1 VIDTKSPTEAFYK
14 LPQPVLALQGRAR
27 TYLST
32 CLTSMFDQV
41 DDTFFDLADRADN
54 NRQQTMYFDAMRQIR
69 MERKNIEH
77 HFFRCL
83 TQGFQ
88 LLGNPRSSGF
98 VEPKD
103 KGLEVIENEQLEEII
118 ALDTMVSKLVE
129 QSKSELEALN
139 IRIDSLVPAKVTM
152 KNNPVGP
159 DVICEAF
166 NESVAHLDLKISIK
180 LVFFKLFDR
189 LVLAALQDFLV
200 DSNRRLKDMGIIPDL
215 EKLKKAKSQ
224 PPKKPEPKPAESQ
237 QKHVPEPR
245 QFDHSSHESR
255 QRPAAKPSAV
265 HSGGSSYGQFISQLK
280 NRLQWESRSPMA
292 SEAAEEGETSRH
304 ERVDLEQL
312 NSLVS
317 NLQQDWAQMP
327 QDPESSSR
335 LLDMVEKHLA
345 QQGRNLGGT
354 ERGMIDLLDQ
364 LFARVNTQA
373 IASSEIAEELR
384 KLELP
389 VLQIALRDNT
399 FFDREKHPARRLLNE
414 IAEASIGYVD
424 DQSTADD
431 PVAKAIASVVDELCN
446 ESRQD
451 NVALTQLLLNFIDL
465 VDKER
470 RRVAVLEQRLM
481 EEVAA
486 AEKVNQAHQAVLK
499 VLIRKIQ
506 GQTFPRFVVSFAED
520 AWCKVMFLNHLRCGV
535 DSTEW
540 QHSEQLLDSLLEL
553 VRLGDRHEAAV
564 KPVLEAIRSSL
575 ESISYDAY
583 DLGRLMGAMEQYFF
597 GEEIPEKGPQHD
609 ELTRGISANPL
620 DDVYIQVLRTD
631 IPGNPDMS
639 DDEDDE
645 DIEEQYLRRAD
656 SLTRGVWVEFAEESP
671 SRRRCKVAGIIMP
684 EGKFVFVNRQGAKV
698 GQKNRKRVAR
708 ELKDDKL
715 RALDKSQLFDRALEG
730 VVSDMC
736 QQHSLH

>member
-1 VIDTKSPTEAFYK
+1 MTETKSPSEAFYK

-27 TYLST
+27 TYLAT
-32 CLTSMFDQV
+32 CLTTMFDQV

-54 NRQQTMYFDAMRQIR
+54 NRQQTMYFDAMRLIR
-69 MERKNIEH
+69 VERKNIEH

-88 LLGNPRSSGF
+88 QLGNPLASGYA
-98 VEPKD
+98 ERKE
-103 KGLEVIENEQLEEII
+103 KGLEVIENDQLEEII

-129 QSKSELEALN
+129 QCKPELEALN
-139 IRIDSLVPAKVTM
+139 TRIDSLVPASVTM

-166 NESVAHLDLKISIK
+166 NESVAHLDLKIPIK

-189 LVLAALQDFLV
+189 LVMAALQDFLV
-200 DSNRRLKDMGIIPDL
+200 DCNRRLKEMGVVPDL
-215 EKLKKAKSQ
+215 EKAKKAKVE
-224 PPKKPEPKPAESQ
+224 PPKKPEPRSAAPVQEKTPDKGQSNHLPPES
-237 QKHVPEPR
+237 V
-245 QFDHSSHESR
+245 
-255 QRPAAKPSAV
+255 QRPGPKPVAGRS
-265 HSGGSSYGQFISQLK
+265 SGRYGQFISQLK
-280 NRLQWESRSPMA
+280 NRLQWDSRENMA
-292 SEAAEEGETSRH
+292 NVDAGGGEGALG

-312 NSLVS
+312 NSLVG
-317 NLQQDWAQMP
+317 NLQQDWTQAP
-327 QDPESSSR
+327 EGTESSTS
-335 LLDMVEKHLA
+335 LLDMVEMQLA

-354 ERGMIDLLDQ
+354 ERGMIDLLDR
-364 LFARVNTQA
+364 LFARVNTET
-373 IASSEIAEELR
+373 IASSQIAEELR

-431 PVAKAIASVVDELCN
+431 PVAKAIAGVVDELCN

-451 NVALTQLLLNFIDL
+451 NVALTHLLLNFIDL

-506 GQTFPRFVVSFAED
+506 GQTLPRFVMNFAED
-520 AWCKVMFLNHLRCGV
+520 AWCKVMFLNHLRCGF

-540 QHSEQLLDSLLEL
+540 RHSEQLLDSLLEL

-564 KPVLEAIRSSL
+564 KPVLEAIRNSL
-575 ESISYDAY
+575 ESISFDAY

-597 GEEIPEKGPQHD
+597 GEEMPDTGQQQN
-609 ELTRGISANPL
+609 ELVRGISADPL
-620 DDVYIQVLRTD
+620 EEVYIQVLRTD
-631 IPGNPDMS
+631 IPGNPEMS
-639 DDEDDE
+639 DEQDDV

-656 SLTRGVWVEFAEESP
+656 SLTRGAWVEFVGESP

-698 GQKNRKRVAR
+698 GEKNRKRVAR
-708 ELKDDKL
+708 DLKDDKL

-736 QQHSLH
+736 QNRSLH